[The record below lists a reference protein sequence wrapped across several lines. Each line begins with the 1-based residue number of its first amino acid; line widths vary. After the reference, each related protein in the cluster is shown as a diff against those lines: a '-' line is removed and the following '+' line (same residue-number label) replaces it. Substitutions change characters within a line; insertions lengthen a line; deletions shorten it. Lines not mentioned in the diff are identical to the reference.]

1 MVTHGRA
8 SVLGRELGHCSEI
21 SLLSSGGSSLLS
33 GHHRLL
39 LLLLLLE
46 LTAKESQLNL
56 LRTEEIWTHL
66 IH

>member
-1 MVTHGRA
+1 MMTHCRSG
-8 SVLGRELGHCSEI
+8 VLRRELRHRSEV

-46 LTAKESQLNL
+46 LGERKALVEIVIKE
-56 LRTEEIWTHL
+56 RIE
-66 IH
+66 